1 MTVLKMFSRYL
12 GYNVFQRP
20 PSKADGNVVLQFA
33 KLMQFILN
41 GGNQLLRQ
49 SGL

>member
-1 MTVLKMFSRYL
+1 MFSRYL

-41 GGNQLLRQ
+41 GGSWLSTFAPIQFIDV
-49 SGL
+49 